1 MSDPPLRLLNTPELP
16 ARRNLALTEA
26 LLQGGDELLRLQHF
40 PRCALIGAH
49 QNLAAELDL
58 PWCAAHNVETARRMT
73 GGGAITMEPGI
84 LGWELILHRR
94 RLPASLS
101 EATALLCRA
110 AAAGLATLGIAAEFR
125 PRNDIAVNGRKLCGT
140 GGYFDADRLLF
151 QGTVLINPDL
161 VFMAQALR
169 LPRGKLSHV
178 QSSTL
183 AQRTTSLA
191 RELGRD
197 ANTEEAAHALASGFA
212 AALNR
217 RLAPDDIHDHEWQA
231 ATTLHDHHIGTDA
244 FVRGADLH
252 PIATEA
258 DATAMIATPAA
269 VIEATL
275 RHRAGHIVQARIHG
289 DMFITP
295 PRTVADL
302 EAALAGAPLATAEA
316 QARAFLAAAGATM
329 LGGDIMQLAHA
340 IAAAVAI
347 GATT

>member
-26 LLQGGDELLRLQHF
+26 LLQGGGELLRLQRF

-58 PWCAAHNVETARRMT
+58 PWCAAHNVEIARRMT

-94 RLPASLS
+94 RLPAGLS

-110 AAAGLATLGIAAEFR
+110 AAAGLATLGVAAEFR
-125 PRNDIAVNGRKLCGT
+125 PRNDIVVDGRKLGGT

-151 QGTVLINPDL
+151 QGTVLIDPDL
-161 VFMAQALR
+161 AFMAQALR
-169 LPRGKLSHV
+169 LPRGKLSRA
-178 QSSTL
+178 QTPSL

-191 RELGRD
+191 RELGRTITAD
-197 ANTEEAAHALASGFA
+197 EGAHAIAAGFA
-212 AALNR
+212 EALSR
-217 RLAPDDIHDHEWQA
+217 TLSPDEIHDHEWQA

-244 FVRGADLH
+244 FVHGADLH
-252 PIATEA
+252 PIATAA
-258 DATAMIATPAA
+258 DAIAMIATPAA

-275 RHRAGHIVQARIHG
+275 RHRAGHIVQARLNG

-295 PRTVADL
+295 PRIVADL
-302 EAALAGAPLATAEA
+302 EATLAGVPLAAAEA
-316 QARAFLAAAGATM
+316 RARAFLAATGATM
-329 LGGDIMQLAHA
+329 LGGDVMQLAQA
-340 IAAAVAI
+340 VAAAVAE
-347 GATT
+347 AT